1 MRILVIEDS
10 EALRRIQRAILTR
23 LGHTDLA
30 EAATAAEG
38 LARCEQ
44 FKPELVLCD
53 ASLPDA
59 EGVEFV
65 RDFRAMDRTTPLVL
79 LASTGD
85 MGRVIPAI
93 RAGADE
99 ALIKPFAPE
108 DLAACMV
115 DAIEA
120 RKAA

>member
-23 LGHTDLA
+23 LGHTDIA
-30 EAATAAEG
+30 EASSAEEG
-38 LARCEQ
+38 LARCAE
-44 FKPELVLCD
+44 FKPEMVLCD
-53 ASLPDA
+53 SSLPDVG
-59 EGVEFV
+59 GVEFV
-65 RDFRAMDRTTPLVL
+65 RAFRKLDTNTPVVF
-79 LASTGD
+79 LASTGE
-85 MGRVIPAI
+85 MGSVIPAI

-108 DLAACMV
+108 DLAMCMM
-115 DAIEA
+115 DAVEA